1 MTTTTS
7 FSRLRVLS
15 PLLLIALLGLPTIL
29 AADSNVRIVQ
39 VSYVGGDVLVTQGS
53 STQAVRVKNYLPLA
67 HGALVETRDGVVE
80 IEFEDELLARLAEDS
95 RLDLSELVLRDDG
108 SRLTRLTLREG
119 TATFS
124 AKLKKYDTF
133 QIITPYFSVTVLKNA
148 KVRIDLTDQGG
159 RVKVLDG
166 KVEVETPDDVLELK
180 EGRQLEWDAA
190 SSQVALGPASEAD
203 GWDEWNDDRDE
214 AVQNARR
221 ARRWGVRV
229 ASSPYY
235 SNYHYGHSHRYGYCP
250 YYSYGP
256 LLSVHFG
263 HHLSYF
269 SFWGIGFGY
278 HSYGHYYPGF
288 YSGYYPVFAGGYWPY
303 SYGVRRHHRHYS
315 RRSRHRRDR
324 YDGSGG
330 TVASS
335 GGGST
340 FGDDGD
346 RVGTRRRR
354 RGEGDR
360 TRDRF
365 RREGTR
371 VRNRNTDRQR
381 RTNSDRTSRSREEI
395 LRRLAERGRTRGSSS
410 TEKESDRRT
419 RVTDRQRPAD
429 TGQNGDRR
437 RETVRRLAERGY
449 PRRASSGDTGTA
461 TTRRSDRATATD
473 GNTRRPTTDARRS
486 SPRRE
491 APRQATR
498 RRSQPERSTART
510 RPTTRQERPSARTRS
525 RSSRP
530 ASSASRRSPSN
541 AFSSSRPRS
550 SGRTASAGRS
560 RSSTRASRPSR
571 SASPSR
577 SFRSGGS
584 VRASR
589 GKRNR

>member
-53 STQAVRVKNYLPLA
+53 STQPVRVKNYLPLA
-67 HGALVETRDGVVE
+67 HGALVETQDGVVE
-80 IEFEDELLARLAEDS
+80 IEFENELLARLAESS

-133 QIITPYFSVTVLKNA
+133 QIVTPYFSVTVLKNA

-203 GWDEWNDDRDE
+203 GWDEWNQDRDE

-250 YYSYGP
+250 YYSSYGP
-256 LLSVHFG
+256 LVSIHFG
-263 HHLSYF
+263 HHHSYF

-278 HSYGHYYPGF
+278 HSYGHYYPGY

-303 SYGVRRHHRHYS
+303 SYGARRHHRHYS
-315 RRSRHRRDR
+315 RRDSHRRTDRRTHRRDR
-324 YDGSGG
+324 HDG
-330 TVASS
+330 TVAQN
-335 GGGST
+335 GGRGT

-346 RVGTRRRR
+346 RVGTRRR

-365 RREGTR
+365 RREGERAR
-371 VRNRNTDRQR
+371 VRNTDQQR
-381 RTNSDRTSRSREEI
+381 RNRPDQTSRRREEI
-395 LRRLAERGRTRGSSS
+395 LRRQAERS
-410 TEKESDRRT
+410 RT
-419 RVTDRQRPAD
+419 RVTPRTERQSDYRRTVSERD
-429 TGQNGDRR
+429 GDRR
-437 RETVRRLAERGY
+437 RETVRRLAERGTA
-449 PRRASSGDTGTA
+449 RRTSPGSTRTA
-461 TTRRSDRATATD
+461 PTRRSDKATD
-473 GNTRRPTTDARRS
+473 GNTRRS
-486 SPRRE
+486 SPRRVV
-491 APRQATR
+491 Q
-498 RRSQPERSTART
+498 SKERSREGSSSRVRKAPKQT
-510 RPTTRQERPSARTRS
+510 RPAQAKSKT

-530 ASSASRRSPSN
+530 ARSASRRSPSN
-541 AFSSSRPRS
+541 ASSASRSRS
-550 SGRTASAGRS
+550 AGRTASAGRS
-560 RSSTRASRPSR
+560 RSSSRSSRASRPSR
-571 SASPSR
+571 SAGPSR
-577 SFRSGGS
+577 SFRSGKAS
-584 VRASR
+584 KASR